1 MAFAFKKVYINLL
14 KNLAVYRK
22 LHTIMAKSWRVTA
35 KRNINSKIP
44 QGFVVNN
51 VITQQDSAPNWPA
64 LRKQLESMG
73 IKLGDGIWNLTNW
86 EWK

>member
-22 LHTIMAKSWRVTA
+22 LHTIMAKCWTVVA
-35 KRNINSKIP
+35 KNHINSQIP
-44 QGFVVNN
+44 KGFVVTN
-51 VITQQDSAPNWPA
+51 VITQQNNISWPDLGKRLA
-64 LRKQLESMG
+64 EMG
-73 IKLGDGIWNLTNW
+73 IKLGTSTFNSANW